1 MHCGGKRSA
10 AASRAAAAGEGA
22 GRAGR
27 GCGAPSDCRSSL
39 TEQRQAVRG
48 ASGEPHHPRGLLGAA
63 LRGWRRHRFWSCAG
77 QVTNGPGEPA
87 APAGLAGV
95 KLGLCAR
102 ARSRLTLL
110 RVRQRAPGC
119 AMPRLRPRR
128 SAGMSSPRARCPRAV
143 TVAAA
148 DFSPH
153 PAALMLLPKLPCG
166 VLLQLLEF
174 KPAYVLTRW

>member
-1 MHCGGKRSA
+1 
-10 AASRAAAAGEGA
+10 
-22 GRAGR
+22 
-27 GCGAPSDCRSSL
+27 
-39 TEQRQAVRG
+39 
-48 ASGEPHHPRGLLGAA
+48 
-63 LRGWRRHRFWSCAG
+63 
-77 QVTNGPGEPA
+77 
-87 APAGLAGV
+87 
-95 KLGLCAR
+95 
-102 ARSRLTLL
+102 
-110 RVRQRAPGC
+110 
-119 AMPRLRPRR
+119 MPRLRPRR